1 MKKESLDLI
10 TLTICFVSALKLM
23 LHWRGWV
30 RREERVGIFHC
41 CCLGRE
47 TANWWKNSHLVR
59 QWIYFDTS
67 QESYFLSFPGTIQ
80 GRHMKSSWWIL
91 IVWHILVIAWRFKAL
106 YSKLASF
113 ELFFKLLF
121 VYMQN
126 NKCIIILRDRIIVY
140 FLAWLRNFGFIN
152 LWLKRIASNLHPGV
166 TDIWHPEGNAC
177 VLCRMC
183 IASVYMMC
191 CYWGEAEAFSTV
203 FSSIYYRCLGLMFE
217 HEANW
222 SDTLRRQGEALRML
236 RGLFGWEVLA
246 LMILPFEQ
254 WQTGNRKKSKKPKQS
269 WTTYLVLSIS

>member
-106 YSKLASF
+106 YSKLTSF

-121 VYMQN
+121 VYIQN
-126 NKCIIILRDRIIVY
+126 NKCIIILHDRIIVY
-140 FLAWLRNFGFIN
+140 FLARLRNFGFIN
-152 LWLKRIASNLHPGV
+152 LWLKHVASNLHPGV
-166 TDIWHPEGNAC
+166 TDIWHPEGNAS
-177 VLCRMC
+177 VLCSMY

-191 CYWGEAEAFSTV
+191 CYWGEAEAFPL
-203 FSSIYYRCLGLMFE
+203 FSPLCIMDVWAWCLNMK
-217 HEANW
+217 
-222 SDTLRRQGEALRML
+222 
-236 RGLFGWEVLA
+236 
-246 LMILPFEQ
+246 
-254 WQTGNRKKSKKPKQS
+254 QTGLIHCGDRVK
-269 WTTYLVLSIS
+269 L